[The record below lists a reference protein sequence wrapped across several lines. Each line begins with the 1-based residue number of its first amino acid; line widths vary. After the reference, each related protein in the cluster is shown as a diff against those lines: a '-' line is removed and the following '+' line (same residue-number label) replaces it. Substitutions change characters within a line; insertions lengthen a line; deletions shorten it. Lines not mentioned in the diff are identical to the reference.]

1 MWALVTHQLLSLCA
15 LEAKMNCDLTDI
27 TLVVDRSASM
37 DEIREDA
44 EGGVNA
50 FIRNQAALPGEANIT
65 LVQFDTEYEFVD
77 RGVPASKMKPYKLK
91 PRGCTALLD
100 AVGRAINETGQRLSG
115 MSEAQRPGLV
125 VFVVMTDG
133 LENSSKEFTKP
144 QIKQMIE
151 EQTNNYQWKFT
162 FLGADQDAFGEAS
175 AMGMDAAGAADFS
188 KDKVGVAYMHAGS
201 KVGRMRRQARA
212 GQQVDNAFTAEER
225 QSMK

>member
-1 MWALVTHQLLSLCA
+1 
-15 LEAKMNCDLTDI
+15 MNRDLTDI
-27 TLVVDRSASM
+27 TLVVDRSGSM

-65 LVQFDTEYEFVD
+65 LVQFDTEYEFIAQ
-77 RGVPASKMKPYKLK
+77 GVPACKMKPYKLK

-115 MSEAQRPGLV
+115 MSEADRPGLV

-144 QIKQMIE
+144 QIKKMIE
-151 EQTNNYQWKFT
+151 EQIRKYQWQFT

-175 AMGMDAAGAADFS
+175 AMGMDAAGAAGF
-188 KDKVGVAYMHAGS
+188 DKANVAMAYMATDG
-201 KVGRMRRQARA
+201 KVARMRRQAKA
-212 GQQVDNAFTAEER
+212 GQRVDNAFSDEER